1 MLFPGQA
8 VLLFTEGVPYK
19 SYFLIK
25 QGQKIGIAFAL
36 WVYEAYEFVKI
47 FWENLK
53 LVPRYNRQMNI
64 LNLGSW
70 LEQRIFSDDFKYL

>member
-47 FWENLK
+47 F
-53 LVPRYNRQMNI
+53 
-64 LNLGSW
+64 
-70 LEQRIFSDDFKYL
+70 